1 MAKIRPG
8 VSGPPEFPPA
18 TGLLLKKPPVRHNIL
33 VGNDAVQTRFA
44 EQTLGVECKVVDRV
58 KDEDVLVPE
67 PTLHQVLMSSSIDL
81 SPELRSKAGIWSLS
95 PVLPGSAAATSI
107 VKAAAE
113 ILEVKLELAKRNRA
127 CEILTKEVI
136 NDVRA
141 ALWNAVYIVAGDI
154 PEKEPFWKDPW
165 ASDNWIPNGTDPTYR
180 LNTLYRELIGYI
192 YVYDNDESSARRFGI
207 SPAKIKRLKAL
218 NLNLDRVYES
228 ILELSK
234 WKAKHYNPYFC
245 ALKIATIWKS

>member
-1 MAKIRPG
+1 MSKIRPG
-8 VSGPPEFPPA
+8 IGAAPEFPPA
-18 TGLLLKKPPVRHNIL
+18 PGLLLKKPYPRHNIL

-58 KDEDVLVPE
+58 RDEDVLVPD
-67 PTLHQVLMSSSIDL
+67 PTLHQVPMSTSIDL

-113 ILEVKLELAKRNRA
+113 ILDVKLEIAKRNRA
-127 CEILTKEVI
+127 CEILTKKAI
-136 NDVRA
+136 GDIRA
-141 ALWNAVYIVAGDI
+141 ALWDAVWIVTGDI
-154 PEKEPFWKDPW
+154 PDEEPFWKDPW
-165 ASDNWIPNGTDPTYR
+165 ASDNWIPNGTDPAYR

-192 YVYDNDESSARRFGI
+192 YVHDNEENSARRFGI
-207 SPAKIKRLKAL
+207 SPAKIKRLKTL
-218 NLNLDRVYES
+218 NLNLDHVYES

-234 WKAKHYNPYFC
+234 WKVKHYNPYFC
-245 ALKIATIWKS
+245 ALKITTIWKS